1 MRNRSQG
8 TLPNLRMTMATIIT
22 ITITTVMIMIMATR
36 R

>member
-22 ITITTVMIMIMATR
+22 ITTVMIMIMATR